1 MYTLYKFHFLNG
13 ISEINQL
20 FDDILIIWPAPVCVC
35 IYIYIYMSFNLLQNL
50 SLVFFDTWKS
60 SLFQTLCFLF
70 RVVSAGKQASLRR
83 PLVVRKPRQPSR
95 ALSRPTRSTA
105 GCPLPYPTAD
115 VSIFDGDP
123 DMAFFSWV
131 FFFFIIKLN
140 YKKKNKLAHHIL
152 HINVAH
158 SPSRRPSL
166 FFIEVPW
173 TEHLLRH
180 HNYSWVGVTA
190 ATYSYGLWIR
200 LRLQAK
206 LNVHHL
212 HSVSLSVLPLFFP
225 PSIPLS
231 FYSWQCIALNSIRL
245 APIYMQM
252 TLLTLNR

>member
-1 MYTLYKFHFLNG
+1 M
-13 ISEINQL
+13 INRC
-20 FDDILIIWPAPVCVC
+20 PAL
-35 IYIYIYMSFNLLQNL
+35 IYIYYIYREREVIQFITESLTSF
-50 SLVFFDTWKS
+50 FYTWKS
-60 SLFQTLCFLF
+60 SLFQMLCFLF
-70 RVVSAGKQASLRR
+70 RVVSAGKQASLRS
-83 PLVVRKPRQPSR
+83 PLVVRKPRRPSR

-140 YKKKNKLAHHIL
+140 YKLAHHIL

-158 SPSRRPSL
+158 SPSLCPLL

-180 HNYSWVGVTA
+180 HNYSWVSVTA

-206 LNVHHL
+206 L
-212 HSVSLSVLPLFFP
+212 SPLYILVCVTSFFS

-231 FYSWQCIALNSIRL
+231 FYSWQCIGLNSIRL
-245 APIYMQM
+245 APF
-252 TLLTLNR
+252 TCKLLC